1 MDFLNDLQLKIVVGN
16 REKKK
21 KIDAFITSNNVIL
34 SNESVETFDVD
45 CDVLDHNPI
54 GAVLT
59 FKDLVVVSQTK
70 EQVFFKVYV
79 KLIRYAEIFSR
90 NSCGKKIFL
99 KFASDSPMCFFK
111 SVLIL
116 NEFQQIP
123 KSTVTTRKVQDN
135 GDNDKVSTKKKE
147 TEKRRHLSK
156 KIEEKASVNKS
167 LEEQPTERR
176 RPNKKIGERVV
187 TVASGDN
194 LIAEPKKK
202 VPADRE
208 TKEVRRKTV
217 KPPVA
222 IRKSQAN

>member
-70 EQVFFKVYV
+70 EQVFFKVHV

-90 NSCGKKIFL
+90 NSCVKKIFL

-135 GDNDKVSTKKKE
+135 GDKVSTTKKE
-147 TEKRRHLSK
+147 TEKRRQISK
-156 KIEEKASVNKS
+156 KFEEKISVNKS

-176 RPNKKIGERVV
+176 RSNKKIGERVV

>member
-16 REKKK
+16 REKKKK

-135 GDNDKVSTKKKE
+135 GDKVSTTKKE
-147 TEKRRHLSK
+147 TEKRRQISK
-156 KIEEKASVNKS
+156 KFEEKISVNKS

-176 RPNKKIGERVV
+176 RSNKKIGERVV